1 VDQRALN
8 RVSLIAGLL
17 IAIASLVTIRRYHT
31 DETGVQFLLVAGLA
45 IGGCLFIVGLVNM
58 LMEPPVT
65 PEEEDEALAEAEV
78 RRGRPVSIATAVG
91 VYLLALSA
99 IAAVVVG
106 IALNDVGAGI
116 QTFTFGLILGG
127 VIWGLGVLLGYRPV
141 EEESQR

>member
-1 VDQRALN
+1 MDQRALN

-45 IGGCLFIVGLVNM
+45 IGACLFIVGLVNL

-65 PEEEDEALAEAEV
+65 PEEDEEALAETEV
-78 RRGRPVSIATAVG
+78 RRGRPVSVATAIG
-91 VYLLALSA
+91 AYLLAL
-99 IAAVVVG
+99 AVITAVIVG
-106 IALNDVGAGI
+106 IAMNDAGAGI

-127 VIWGLGVLLGYRPV
+127 AIWGLGVLLGHRPV
-141 EEESQR
+141 EEESQQ